1 MLIYTAL
8 LRSGPKGQRGE
19 TGGQSCE
26 LCTEHQLFVE
36 GESVSWA
43 VAWLDDRSAKIKA
56 QSLGQRDRRKISA
69 DGLMGAKEVFGPLS
83 HFNAHQKVPLQSQD
97 CKGQDRPG
105 VQAFLTRGRDAGLW
119 A

>member
-1 MLIYTAL
+1 MLIHTAL

-26 LCTEHQLFVE
+26 LCNEHQLFVE

-43 VAWLDDRSAKIKA
+43 VAWLNNGSAKIKA
-56 QSLGQRDRRKISA
+56 ESLGQRDRRKISA
-69 DGLMGAKEVFGPLS
+69 DGLMGAEEVFGPLS

-97 CKGQDRPG
+97 GKGQDRPG
-105 VQAFLTRGRDAGLW
+105 VQALLTRGRDAGLW